1 MLYDDAKGLIRPD
14 FIVGEKDDSYK
25 APEKVQFKIDSLVKQ
40 LKGKDLKN
48 FNIPYVKK
56 AMDQYLTNPD
66 PELDV
71 PNNIFLELAEKI
83 VYAFGKPMGSEEKVI
98 IAYLSIYCSI

>member
-1 MLYDDAKGLIRPD
+1 MLYEDAKGLIRSD
-14 FIVGEKDDSYK
+14 FVIGEKDENYK

-66 PELDV
+66 PELDI

-83 VYAFGKPMGSEEKVI
+83 VYAFGKPMTSEEKVI
-98 IAYLSIYCSI
+98 IAYLAIYCSI